1 MKYSDGKQAAL
12 GDRVRLWDSMFG
24 TIVCSIDDNQYSVAF
39 SREHW
44 AYKGRGVVV
53 QADNGQ
59 TFYYD
64 EADEDFE
71 LMARAEPAHLPDSR

>member
-1 MKYSDGKQAAL
+1 MKYADGKQASL
-12 GDRVRLWDSMFG
+12 GDRVKLWHDFFG
-24 TIVCSIDDNQYSVAF
+24 TIVCSIDDEQYAAEF

-53 QADNGQ
+53 KADDGRL
-59 TFYYD
+59 FYYD

-71 LMARAEPAHLPDSR
+71 LLQSAGPGFV